1 MTGLKKR
8 GGLFILL
15 LAFALIV
22 AACSSDSDD
31 TTTTAAGGEETTTTA
46 AEETTTTAAEE
57 TTTTAAEET
66 TTTAPSLDGSG
77 VNVGMAYDIGGRGD
91 KSFNDSAAAGLD
103 KCIADYGVSSQELEP
118 TGGGENREENLRLL
132 AESGFDLIY
141 AVGFAY
147 APGVGATAPDF
158 PDQQFALIDD
168 VPVDADFN
176 VLELDNTV
184 SLLFAEQEGS
194 ALVGAAA
201 ALKSTTG
208 TIGFIGGVETSLIK
222 KFEAGFEFGAKQ
234 ANPDIVILDPVYL
247 TQPPDFGGFVD
258 PAKGKEAALA
268 LYDQGADIIYAAAG
282 LSGQGMFEAALEV
295 TEASGTKVWGI
306 GVDSDQYNT
315 VGADLQEYVLTSMLK
330 RVDVA
335 VYAACTSH
343 IAGEQMSSVI
353 LFDLAA
359 DGVGY
364 STSGGFVDDIADE
377 LDTMR
382 KAIVAGDVV
391 VPTEPEA

>member
-46 AEETTTTAAEE
+46 AAETTTTAAAE
-57 TTTTAAEET
+57 TTTTAAGET
-66 TTTAPSLDGSG
+66 TTTAASLDGSD

-91 KSFNDSAAAGLD
+91 KSFNDAAASGLD
-103 KCIADYGVSSQELEP
+103 KCIADYGVSAQELEP
-118 TGGGENREENLRLL
+118 TGGGENREENLQLL
-132 AESGFDLIY
+132 AESGFDLII

-147 APGVGATAPDF
+147 AGGVGAVAPEY

-176 VLELDNTV
+176 QLELDNTV
-184 SLLFAEQEGS
+184 ALLFAEQEGS

-201 ALKSTTG
+201 ALKSETG
-208 TIGFIGGVETSLIK
+208 TIGFIGGVETPLIK
-222 KFEAGFEFGAKQ
+222 KFEAGYYWGAKQ
-234 ANPDIVILDPVYL
+234 ANPDIEILDAVYL
-247 TQPPDFGGFVD
+247 TQLPDFTGFTD
-258 PAKGKEAALA
+258 PAKGKEAGLA
-268 LYDQGADIIYAAAG
+268 LYSQGADIIYAAAG
-282 LSGQGMFEAALEV
+282 LSGQGMFEAAKEV
-295 TEASGTKVWGI
+295 SESSGTKVWGI

-315 VGADLQEYVLTSMLK
+315 VGEDLQEYVMTSMLK
-330 RVDVA
+330 RVGVA
-335 VYAACTSH
+335 VYTACTAH
-343 IAGEQMSSVI
+343 VAGEPLSSVL

-364 STSGGFVDDIADE
+364 STTGGFVDDIAAPLDE
-377 LDTMR
+377 LR
-382 KAIVAGDVV
+382 VAIVAGDFV